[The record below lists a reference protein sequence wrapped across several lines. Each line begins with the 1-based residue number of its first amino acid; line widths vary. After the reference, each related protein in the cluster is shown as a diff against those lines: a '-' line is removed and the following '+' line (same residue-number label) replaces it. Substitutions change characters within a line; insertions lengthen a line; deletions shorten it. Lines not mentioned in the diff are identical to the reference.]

1 MTADKIKNRINELAS
16 HFLFEYKGKECGV
29 DPINH
34 SNFDIWC
41 GDNYMNAH
49 SIDEVMETPFFEG
62 KALNEICNEID
73 IVEW

>member
-34 SNFDIWC
+34 SNFD
-41 GDNYMNAH
+41 NAH